1 MPAWRFA
8 IVTDVH
14 IYSSGRVPQDFST
27 LIEQLRALS
36 PRFLIT
42 SGDATVGNPADGVPA
57 EKVRSWWQAYLGAIN
72 PLISD
77 GVGHLAIAGNH
88 DYYTPAQRSEYGVAF
103 ADMADRFTDIA
114 LITGKPPL
122 YYSFDLDGVHFT
134 MLHTVDQSIEDEV
147 EAWLREDLASPAAR
161 EAALRLCIG
170 HVPLVSMMGKT
181 SESYRDRLGSLLAE
195 GGVAAY
201 FSGHEHLTWD
211 QELRVGG
218 GSLRQIHIGT
228 SSGTYHFPIKKSA
241 YEAAGADRV
250 LTMPYTGT
258 RFSVTLNK
266 KDGFYYQDDKVCCC
280 VVEIDD
286 TTYDVR
292 HLTLR
297 DGRLVPFGIAG

>member
-14 IYSSGRVPQDFST
+14 IYSSGKVPPDFST
-27 LIEQLRALS
+27 LIEQLRSFGL
-36 PRFLIT
+36 RFLIT
-42 SGDATVGNPADGVPA
+42 SGDATVGNPTDGVPA
-57 EKVRSWWQAYLGAIN
+57 DKVRSWWQAYLGAIQ
-72 PLISD
+72 PLVSD
-77 GVGHLAIAGNH
+77 GVAHLAIAGNH
-88 DYYTPAQRSEYGVAF
+88 DYYTPEHRSEYGAAF
-103 ADMADRFTDIA
+103 ADLAERFADVAPVAGR
-114 LITGKPPL
+114 PPL

-134 MLHTVDQSIEDEV
+134 MLHTVEQAIEEEV
-147 EAWLREDLASPAAR
+147 EAWLRTDLASPAAR
-161 EAALRLCIG
+161 QAALRLCIG

-181 SESYRDRLGSLLAE
+181 SETYRDHLGSLLAE

-201 FSGHEHLTWD
+201 FSGHEHLCWD
-211 QELRVGG
+211 QELRFGG

-250 LTMPYTGT
+250 LTLPYTGT
-258 RFSVTLNK
+258 RFTVSLNK

-297 DGRLVPFGIAG
+297 DGRLVPFGIG